1 MPMPEPL
8 QETTQ
13 FRLAPLIDELRQKI
27 VEVLNLQDVDPQAI
41 DPDEQLVGGRL
52 GIDSID
58 VLEMVML
65 VEKEYGLTIDNR
77 EVGARVFASV
87 RALAGFINDP
97 SPTRPN

>member
-1 MPMPEPL
+1 M
-8 QETTQ
+8 
-13 FRLAPLIDELRQKI
+13 DELINELREKI
-27 VEVLNLQDVDPQAI
+27 VAALNLRDVAPGEI

-65 VEKEYGLTIDNR
+65 VEKDYGLTIDNR
-77 EVGARVFASV
+77 ELGARVFASV

-97 SPTRPN
+97 SATTTD